1 MGQLGRGLTWER
13 EFEARRKDGSSV
25 HVHVS
30 DSPVLDARGHLAG
43 IVGVSVDVSQR
54 RTLQERLTRLAY
66 EDSLTGLANRAC
78 FLERLQAVID
88 EGMPAA
94 ILLFDLDR
102 FKAVNDSLGHGM
114 GDQVL
119 VQTAQRMS
127 VELRPGDVLA
137 RLGGDEFAAL
147 VYGVD
152 DIDVGGAIAGRVLTA
167 LEEPFLV
174 GRAEAVVSGSAGI
187 ALLGSDGVGI
197 EETLRAA
204 DLALYEAKRR
214 GRSHWAAFD
223 EEISARARNR
233 SELETDLRRAVDERQ
248 LVLHY
253 QPVVDLA
260 RGHIRG
266 FEALVRWRHP
276 IRGLI
281 PPADFIP
288 LAEETGLIVSIG
300 EWVLGAACRQGATWR
315 ELRPDLPLTMAVNV
329 SPRQFSGET
338 FGHALWRALGETGL
352 PPDRLK
358 LEVTEQAL
366 AEDAEVTASF
376 LHSIKS
382 LGVRVALDDFGVGY
396 SSLGRLHL
404 LPLDALKVDRSFIEG
419 LGRDPHAAAF
429 VRLVI
434 ELGHELGLRVT
445 AEGIETD
452 EQRRIVSDLGCEQGQ
467 GYLFSRP
474 LSVQDATAYVMGS
487 HLHGG
492 EDMSVAG

>member
-1 MGQLGRGLTWER
+1 
-13 EFEARRKDGSSV
+13 
-25 HVHVS
+25 
-30 DSPVLDARGHLAG
+30 
-43 IVGVSVDVSQR
+43 
-54 RTLQERLTRLAY
+54 
-66 EDSLTGLANRAC
+66 
-78 FLERLQAVID
+78 
-88 EGMPAA
+88 
-94 ILLFDLDR
+94 
-102 FKAVNDSLGHGM
+102 M

-119 VQTAQRMS
+119 IQTAQRMA

-152 DIDVGGAIAGRVLTA
+152 DVGVGGAIAGRVLTA
-167 LEEPFLV
+167 LEEPFVV

-187 ALLGSDGVGI
+187 ALLGSDGVGV

-204 DLALYEAKRR
+204 DLALDEAKRR
-214 GRSHWAAFD
+214 GRSHWASFY
-223 EEISARARNR
+223 EVISARARNR

-260 RGHIRG
+260 HGQLRG

-276 IRGLI
+276 TRGLI
-281 PPADFIP
+281 APADFIP
-288 LAEETGLIVSIG
+288 LAEETGIIVPIG
-300 EWVLGAACRQGATWR
+300 EWVLGEACRQGVTWH
-315 ELRPDLPLTMAVNV
+315 ELRPDLALTMAVNV

-338 FGHALWRALGETGL
+338 FGHALWRVLGETGL

-366 AEDAEVTASF
+366 AEDVEVTASF
-376 LHSIKS
+376 LRSITS
-382 LGVRVALDDFGVGY
+382 LGVRLALDDFGVGY

-404 LPLDALKVDRSFIEG
+404 LPLHALKLDRSFIEG
-419 LGRDPHAAAF
+419 LGRDPHAGAF

-434 ELGHELGLRVT
+434 ELGHELALRVT
-445 AEGIETD
+445 AEGIET
-452 EQRRIVSDLGCEQGQ
+452 EAQRRIVSDLGCELGQ

-474 LSVQDATAYVMGS
+474 LAVEDATAYLLESLVLDGVGAS
-487 HLHGG
+487 I
-492 EDMSVAG
+492 AG